1 MCDCVVIITPDDL
14 LDTFNQCKPY
24 KSFRSSNYYSTPGLQ
39 TPSTVNNSANYDI
52 SEWQR
57 EKERRRQELL
67 AKRSKVMNRLLELR
81 LEQEGFHIIPVHGG
95 EVGM

>member
-1 MCDCVVIITPDDL
+1 M
-14 LDTFNQCKPY
+14 
-24 KSFRSSNYYSTPGLQ
+24 
-39 TPSTVNNSANYDI
+39 

-81 LEQEGFHIIPVHGG
+81 LEKEGEGGVGDDDGMSEVAVDNRVVHGTYTHRYMG
-95 EVGM
+95 QPAVRLRYTRDKQMSTHRYMK

>member
-1 MCDCVVIITPDDL
+1 MISVITLINANYTL
-14 LDTFNQCKPY
+14 
-24 KSFRSSNYYSTPGLQ
+24 FRSSNYYSTPGLL
-39 TPSTVNNSANYDI
+39 TPSTVNNSANYDM

-81 LEQEGFHIIPVHGG
+81 LEKERRRTAVETETLSTLSLRAKILF
-95 EVGM
+95 